1 MTRVPRARLGASVGG
16 AALSLLLVG
25 GAGAAAPPAS
35 APRPEP
41 GAAAAT
47 PSAVTRVRAAVV
59 GLQVLVP
66 PDRPS
71 AATLGEER
79 AGSATIIDP
88 DGLAVTVGYLV
99 LEATR
104 IEVTLED
111 GRSTT
116 ARIVGHDFESGLAL
130 IRLDPA
136 GAPYPAAQLGQ
147 SAPLAAGQPV
157 AIVGVGPAGP
167 AVGVMVRVTGV
178 GPFVAYWEY
187 LLDRA
192 VFVAP
197 HHPAFGGAALVDPD
211 GALVGVVSLRL
222 PAGHLAIPIDL
233 LAPARDAM
241 VRTGRPARPP
251 RPWLGIRAIGIDG
264 GIGIAG
270 VSPAGPAQAAGLRQ
284 GDVILRVNGERVA
297 DVEAFYRRLWAQP
310 VNQPLELGVWRDGAA
325 RDDHRPAARPLR
337 DLRHAEPLRA
347 RPAQPASQSR
357 LIARPSPRPS
367 PEPGTR
373 SRGIR
378 SGSA

>member
-1 MTRVPRARLGASVGG
+1 MRRVPRARLGASVGG
-16 AALSLLLVG
+16 AALSLLLVV

-99 LEATR
+99 LEAAR

-111 GRSTT
+111 GRRTT

-147 SAPLAAGQPV
+147 SAPLAVGQPV
-157 AIVGVGPAGP
+157 AIVGVGPGGP

-197 HHPAFGGAALVDPD
+197 HHPAFGGAALVDAD

-233 LAPARDAM
+233 LAPTRDAM

-297 DVEAFYRRLWAQP
+297 DVEAFYRWLWAQP
-310 VNQPLELGVWRDGAA
+310 VNQPLELGVWRDGALETITVRP
-325 RDDHRPAARPLR
+325 RDRSATFGT
-337 DLRHAEPLRA
+337 
-347 RPAQPASQSR
+347 QS
-357 LIARPSPRPS
+357 P
-367 PEPGTR
+367 
-373 SRGIR
+373 
-378 SGSA
+378 

>member
-1 MTRVPRARLGASVGG
+1 MLI
-16 AALSLLLVG
+16 G

-41 GAAAAT
+41 GAAAST
-47 PSAVTRVRAAVV
+47 PSAVTHVRAAVV

-99 LEATR
+99 LEAAR

-136 GAPYPAAQLGQ
+136 GAPYPAAQLGP
-147 SAPLAAGQPV
+147 SSPLATGQPL
-157 AIVGVGPAGP
+157 AIVGVGAAGP

-222 PAGHLAIPIDL
+222 PGGHLAIPIDL

-270 VSPAGPAQAAGLRQ
+270 VSPAGPAQAAGLRP
-284 GDVILRVNGERVA
+284 GDVILRVNGERVV
-297 DVEAFYRRLWAQP
+297 DVEAFYRRIWAQP
-310 VNQPLELGVWRDGAA
+310 VNQPLELAVWREGGIETVTVRP
-325 RDDHRPAARPLR
+325 RDRYATF
-337 DLRHAEPLRA
+337 
-347 RPAQPASQSR
+347 
-357 LIARPSPRPS
+357 
-367 PEPGTR
+367 GTR
-373 SRGIR
+373 
-378 SGSA
+378 AP

>member
-1 MTRVPRARLGASVGG
+1 VRLRAGLRLVLLGGVALGLALGGVVG
-16 AALSLLLVG
+16 
-25 GAGAAAPPAS
+25 AAPPPTA

-41 GAAAAT
+41 GAADSTPAAV
-47 PSAVTRVRAAVV
+47 ARIRDAVV
-59 GLQVLVP
+59 GLQTLVP

-79 AGSATIIDP
+79 GGSATILDP

-99 LEATR
+99 LDAAR
-104 IEVTLED
+104 IDVTLGD
-111 GRSTT
+111 GRRVT
-116 ARIVGHDFESGLAL
+116 ARVVGHDFESGLAL

-147 SAPLAAGQPV
+147 SAGLAVGQPA
-157 AIVGVGPAGP
+157 AIVGMGATGPA
-167 AVGVMVRVTGV
+167 AGVLVRVTSV

-233 LAPARDAM
+233 LGPVRDAM
-241 VRTGRPARPP
+241 VRTGRPARPA
-251 RPWLGIRAIGIDG
+251 RPWLGVRAVAVDG

-270 VSPAGPAQAAGLRQ
+270 VSPTGPADAAGLRA
-284 GDVILRVNGERVA
+284 GDVIVRVNGVQVA
-297 DVEAFYRRLWAQP
+297 DVEGFYRRIWAQAP
-310 VNQPLELGVWRDGAA
+310 NQPLELSVWRAGAIETLTVRP
-325 RDDHRPAARPLR
+325 RDRYSTFEHN
-337 DLRHAEPLRA
+337 
-347 RPAQPASQSR
+347 
-357 LIARPSPRPS
+357 SP
-367 PEPGTR
+367 
-373 SRGIR
+373 
-378 SGSA
+378 

>member
-1 MTRVPRARLGASVGG
+1 MTRGSRARLGEWVGG
-16 AALSLLLVG
+16 AALSLILVG

-41 GAAAAT
+41 GAAAST
-47 PSAVTRVRAAVV
+47 PSAVARVRAAVV

-99 LEATR
+99 LEAAR

-111 GRSTT
+111 GRHTT

-147 SAPLAAGQPV
+147 SAPLAAGEPV
-157 AIVGVGPAGP
+157 AIVGVGAAGP

-233 LAPARDAM
+233 LAPARDAL
-241 VRTGRPARPP
+241 VRTGRSARPP
-251 RPWLGIRAIGIDG
+251 RPWLGIRALGMDG

-270 VSPAGPAQAAGLRQ
+270 ISPAGPAQAAGLRQ

-310 VNQPLELGVWRDGAA
+310 VNQPLELGVWRDGALETITVRP
-325 RDDHRPAARPLR
+325 RDRSATSGT
-337 DLRHAEPLRA
+337 E
-347 RPAQPASQSR
+347 
-357 LIARPSPRPS
+357 SP
-367 PEPGTR
+367 
-373 SRGIR
+373 
-378 SGSA
+378 

>member
-1 MTRVPRARLGASVGG
+1 MRTAVCG
-16 AALSLLLVG
+16 AALTLALVG

-41 GAAAAT
+41 GAAAST

-59 GLQVLVP
+59 GFQSLVP

-88 DGLAVTVGYLV
+88 EGLAVTVGYLV
-99 LEATR
+99 LEAAR
-104 IEVTLED
+104 IDVTLED
-111 GRSTT
+111 GRRTT
-116 ARIVGHDFESGLAL
+116 ARVVGHDFESGLAL
-130 IRLDPA
+130 IRLDPS
-136 GAPYPAAQLGQ
+136 GVPYPAARLGQ
-147 SAPLAAGQPV
+147 SAPLAAGHPV
-157 AIVGVGPAGP
+157 AIVGVGPSGP

-222 PAGHLAIPIDL
+222 PSGHLAIPIDL

-241 VRTGRPARPP
+241 VQTGRPARPR
-251 RPWLGIRAIGIDG
+251 RPWLGIRAIGVDG

-270 VSPAGPAQAAGLRQ
+270 VSATGPAHAAGLRA
-284 GDVILRVNGERVA
+284 GDVIMRVNGERVP
-297 DVEAFYRRLWAQP
+297 DVESFYRRLWAQP
-310 VNQPLELGVWRDGAA
+310 VDQPLELGVWRDGAVVSISVRP
-325 RDDHRPAARPLR
+325 RDRYATL
-337 DLRHAEPLRA
+337 
-347 RPAQPASQSR
+347 
-357 LIARPSPRPS
+357 
-367 PEPGTR
+367 GTQNP
-373 SRGIR
+373 
-378 SGSA
+378 

>member
-1 MTRVPRARLGASVGG
+1 MRRVPRARLGASVGG
-16 AALSLLLVG
+16 AALSLLLVV

-99 LEATR
+99 LEAAR

-111 GRSTT
+111 GRRTT

-147 SAPLAAGQPV
+147 SAPLAVGQPV
-157 AIVGVGPAGP
+157 AIVGVGPGGP
-167 AVGVMVRVTGV
+167 R
-178 GPFVAYWEY
+178 
-187 LLDRA
+187 
-192 VFVAP
+192 
-197 HHPAFGGAALVDPD
+197 
-211 GALVGVVSLRL
+211 
-222 PAGHLAIPIDL
+222 
-233 LAPARDAM
+233 
-241 VRTGRPARPP
+241 
-251 RPWLGIRAIGIDG
+251 
-264 GIGIAG
+264 
-270 VSPAGPAQAAGLRQ
+270 
-284 GDVILRVNGERVA
+284 
-297 DVEAFYRRLWAQP
+297 WAS
-310 VNQPLELGVWRDGAA
+310 W
-325 RDDHRPAARPLR
+325 
-337 DLRHAEPLRA
+337 
-347 RPAQPASQSR
+347 
-357 LIARPSPRPS
+357 
-367 PEPGTR
+367 
-373 SRGIR
+373 
-378 SGSA
+378 SA

>member
-1 MTRVPRARLGASVGG
+1 VTRGSRARLGEWVGG
-16 AALSLLLVG
+16 AALSLILVG

-41 GAAAAT
+41 GAAAST
-47 PSAVTRVRAAVV
+47 PSAVARVRAAVV

-99 LEATR
+99 LEAAQ

-111 GRSTT
+111 GRRTT

-157 AIVGVGPAGP
+157 AIVGVGAAGP

-233 LAPARDAM
+233 LAPARDAL

-251 RPWLGIRAIGIDG
+251 RPWLGIRALGMDG

-270 VSPAGPAQAAGLRQ
+270 ISPAGPAQAAGLRQ

-310 VNQPLELGVWRDGAA
+310 VNQPLELGVWRDGALETITVRP
-325 RDDHRPAARPLR
+325 RDRSATSGT
-337 DLRHAEPLRA
+337 E
-347 RPAQPASQSR
+347 
-357 LIARPSPRPS
+357 SP
-367 PEPGTR
+367 
-373 SRGIR
+373 
-378 SGSA
+378 

>member
-1 MTRVPRARLGASVGG
+1 M
-16 AALSLLLVG
+16 
-25 GAGAAAPPAS
+25 
-35 APRPEP
+35 
-41 GAAAAT
+41 
-47 PSAVTRVRAAVV
+47 
-59 GLQVLVP
+59 
-66 PDRPS
+66 
-71 AATLGEER
+71 
-79 AGSATIIDP
+79 
-88 DGLAVTVGYLV
+88 
-99 LEATR
+99 
-104 IEVTLED
+104 TLED

-167 AVGVMVRVTGV
+167 PVGVMVRVTGV

-187 LLDRA
+187 LLERA

-251 RPWLGIRAIGIDG
+251 RPWLGIRAVGIDGG

-297 DVEAFYRRLWAQP
+297 DVEAFYRWLWAQP
-310 VNQPLELGVWRDGAA
+310 VNQPLELGVWRDGALQTITVRP
-325 RDDHRPAARPLR
+325 RDRAATFGP
-337 DLRHAEPLRA
+337 
-347 RPAQPASQSR
+347 
-357 LIARPSPRPS
+357 PSP
-367 PEPGTR
+367 
-373 SRGIR
+373 
-378 SGSA
+378 

>member
-1 MTRVPRARLGASVGG
+1 VPRARLGASVGG

-35 APRPEP
+35 TPRPEP

-111 GRSTT
+111 GRNTT

-157 AIVGVGPAGP
+157 AIVGVGAAGP

-197 HHPAFGGAALVDPD
+197 HHPAFGGAALVDPA

-222 PAGHLAIPIDL
+222 AAGHLAIPIDL

-310 VNQPLELGVWRDGAA
+310 VNQPLELGVWRDGALETITVRP
-325 RDDHRPAARPLR
+325 RDRSAT
-337 DLRHAEPLRA
+337 
-347 RPAQPASQSR
+347 SGTQS
-357 LIARPSPRPS
+357 P
-367 PEPGTR
+367 
-373 SRGIR
+373 
-378 SGSA
+378 

>member
-1 MTRVPRARLGASVGG
+1 MTRGSRARLGEWVGG
-16 AALSLLLVG
+16 AALSLILVG

-41 GAAAAT
+41 GAAAST

-99 LEATR
+99 LEAAR

-111 GRSTT
+111 GRRTT

-157 AIVGVGPAGP
+157 AIVGVGAAGP

-233 LAPARDAM
+233 LAPARDAL
-241 VRTGRPARPP
+241 VRTGRSARPP
-251 RPWLGIRAIGIDG
+251 RPWLGIRALGMDG

-270 VSPAGPAQAAGLRQ
+270 ISPAGPAQAAGLRQ

-310 VNQPLELGVWRDGAA
+310 VNQPLELGVWRDGALETITVRP
-325 RDDHRPAARPLR
+325 RDRSATSGT
-337 DLRHAEPLRA
+337 E
-347 RPAQPASQSR
+347 
-357 LIARPSPRPS
+357 SP
-367 PEPGTR
+367 
-373 SRGIR
+373 
-378 SGSA
+378 

>member
-1 MTRVPRARLGASVGG
+1 MTREPRAWLGASVGG
-16 AALSLLLVG
+16 AALSLMLVG

-41 GAAAAT
+41 GAAAPT

-99 LEATR
+99 LEAVR

-147 SAPLAAGQPV
+147 SAPLATGQPV
-157 AIVGVGPAGP
+157 AIVGVGPARP

-187 LLDRA
+187 LLERA

-251 RPWLGIRAIGIDG
+251 RPWLGIRAVGMDGGG

-297 DVEAFYRRLWAQP
+297 DVEAFYRWLWAQP
-310 VNQPLELGVWRDGAA
+310 VNQPLELGVWRDGVLQTITVRPRDRAA
-325 RDDHRPAARPLR
+325 TFGPPN
-337 DLRHAEPLRA
+337 P
-347 RPAQPASQSR
+347 
-357 LIARPSPRPS
+357 
-367 PEPGTR
+367 
-373 SRGIR
+373 
-378 SGSA
+378 